1 MAVAGV
7 DACLQA
13 LESLLGV
20 AADRGPRL
28 ANCRKRCAGLGD
40 QLRRFQI
47 HDGADVVRWFE
58 THTHGFN
65 LCLTPLDIAPLFHE
79 RVVGRGGTLVFTS
92 ATLAVRED
100 FSYFTRQLGLQSAG
114 SHRFESPFDYTR
126 QALLYLP
133 EIAGGPRKPGY
144 TSAVVTAAIPV
155 LEASGGRAFLLFTS
169 HRALREAYE
178 LLQSRVAYPLLAQGT
193 APRGELLD
201 RFRNTPQAVLLGT
214 SSFWEG
220 VDVRGEALSCVIIDK
235 LPFTPPDDPM
245 TQARVAALK
254 SRHGNPFREYQL
266 PEAVIALKQ
275 GVGRLI
281 RDVNDRGVLC
291 LCDPRVRTRAY
302 GRVFLQA
309 LPPLRVT
316 RDIADVQAFFG
327 NDSAQL

>member
-1 MAVAGV
+1 
-7 DACLQA
+7 
-13 LESLLGV
+13 
-20 AADRGPRL
+20 
-28 ANCRKRCAGLGD
+28 
-40 QLRRFQI
+40 
-47 HDGADVVRWFE
+47 
-58 THTHGFN
+58 
-65 LCLTPLDIAPLFHE
+65 
-79 RVVGRGGTLVFTS
+79 
-92 ATLAVRED
+92 
-100 FSYFTRQLGLQSAG
+100 
-114 SHRFESPFDYTR
+114 
-126 QALLYLP
+126 
-133 EIAGGPRKPGY
+133 
-144 TSAVVTAAIPV
+144 VTAAIPV